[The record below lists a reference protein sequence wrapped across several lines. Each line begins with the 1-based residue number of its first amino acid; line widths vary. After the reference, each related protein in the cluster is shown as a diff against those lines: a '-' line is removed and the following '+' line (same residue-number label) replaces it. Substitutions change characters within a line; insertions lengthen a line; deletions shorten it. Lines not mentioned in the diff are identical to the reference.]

1 MEASSAGT
9 WFDVMLC
16 VGGGSIAGHVRHL
29 KAFLCFAQE
38 IDNCEAW
45 PMGLLS
51 ARRTSCW
58 HSFLRWHKNK
68 KQKYYGEC
76 HWLRSVLRAK
86 RGTWRTTPRNCWRK
100 LFALF
105 SFLSVFGWKSGLI
118 HAPHEWQIKHGPPT
132 LGRFNASV
140 SLSRADVLGREGS
153 KENIHSQSI
162 LLSLNLTQND
172 SSHLSFVRRINH
184 ILAIRTVKCDILS
197 CIPSPPP
204 GIVSHDVDELIVYR
218 SYYHRKY
225 AEQYQMPVPR
235 RENGVIW
242 KITCSAHVLFV
253 HPLCSMLIV
262 GRWRAQSERTMH

>member
-105 SFLSVFGWKSGLI
+105 FFPIRVRLKKRIDSCAPWMTNKARSANAWTLQRFSLAQSRRCARARGKQREYSFTEHSIVTEFDTK
-118 HAPHEWQIKHGPPT
+118 
-132 LGRFNASV
+132 RFF
-140 SLSRADVLGREGS
+140 
-153 KENIHSQSI
+153 
-162 LLSLNLTQND
+162 
-172 SSHLSFVRRINH
+172 SFVF
-184 ILAIRTVKCDILS
+184 
-197 CIPSPPP
+197 
-204 GIVSHDVDELIVYR
+204 R
-218 SYYHRKY
+218 SS
-225 AEQYQMPVPR
+225 
-235 RENGVIW
+235 N
-242 KITCSAHVLFV
+242 
-253 HPLCSMLIV
+253 
-262 GRWRAQSERTMH
+262 